1 MISTT
6 QKMGGKKIECYI
18 DIVSPYSFYAFT
30 YLQNNRTAL
39 EALDVEVEFIP
50 VFLGGINVG
59 SGNKPPWTLPA
70 KAAYS
75 QYDGKRA
82 QRYFGHDFEIP
93 SFFPILSLLP
103 QRALT
108 FIKQTCPKAQ
118 FEASFRACFES
129 MWYKH
134 LDISVPENL
143 TIALD
148 TVFDKT
154 QVQYVLVGTSKPEIK
169 QALTDTT
176 AKAVKELGAFGCPW
190 FWVHDGKGNAEPFFG
205 SDRFHYMWDYLGLPH
220 RDLELLPGVDGEKGV
235 KGKL

>member
-1 MISTT
+1 
-6 QKMGGKKIECYI
+6 MGQKKIECYL
-18 DIVSPYSFYAFT
+18 DCVSPYSFYAFS
-30 YLQNNRTAL
+30 YIQQNRKTL
-39 EALDVEVEFIP
+39 EALGVEIEFIP

-75 QYDGKRA
+75 KYDGKRA

-108 FIKQTCPKAQ
+108 YIKKTHPTPLY
-118 FEASFRACFES
+118 ESSFYACFDT
-129 MWYKH
+129 MWNGH
-134 LDISVPENL
+134 VDISVPENL
-143 TIALD
+143 AVALGK
-148 TVFDKT
+148 VFKDETALKEI
-154 QVQYVLVGTSKPEIK
+154 LAGANAPETK

-176 AKAVKELGAFGCPW
+176 GRAVKELGAFGCPW

-205 SDRFHYMWDYLGLPH
+205 SDRFHFMWDYLGVPH
-220 RDLELLPGVDGEKGV
+220 RDLELVGISGGRE
-235 KGKL
+235 GKL

>member
-1 MISTT
+1 
-6 QKMGGKKIECYI
+6 MGHKKIECYI

-30 YLQNNRTAL
+30 YLQSNRAAL

-75 QYDGKRA
+75 RYDGKRA
-82 QRYFGHDFEIP
+82 QRYFGHDFETP

-108 FIKQTCPKAQ
+108 VVKQTYPKNKY
-118 FEASFRACFES
+118 EAVFRSCFET
-129 MWYKH
+129 MWYGH
-134 LDISVPENL
+134 IDISSPENL
-143 TIALD
+143 AIALGK
-148 TVFDKT
+148 VFDKN
-154 QVQYVLVGTSKPEIK
+154 QIQEILAGANKPETK
-169 QALTDTT
+169 QVLTDVT

-190 FWVHDGKGNAEPFFG
+190 FWVYDGKGNAEPFFG

-220 RDLELLPGVDGEKGV
+220 GDLELKVQERE